1 MDPEEIEEMQL
12 PTKTYLVRNGRIMS
26 QVDGQEAMQQ
36 AVEKALS
43 TSRYSVPWLSPNY
56 GHDLDDLIGKAMEYA
71 EMEIERMLKET
82 FDSDDRVE
90 NVELVSLQR
99 IDKSSMEAIVSVST
113 IFGTITNN
121 MEVDVNGAE

>member
-12 PTKTYLVRNGRIMS
+12 PTKTYLVMNGRILS

-36 AVEKALS
+36 AVEKALA
-43 TSRYSVPWLSPNY
+43 TPRYSVAWLSPDY
-56 GHDLDDLIGKAMEYA
+56 GHDLDDLIGKPMEYA

-90 NVELVSLQR
+90 NVELVSLER
-99 IDKSSMEAIVSVST
+99 VDKSSMEAIVSVST
-113 IFGTITNN
+113 IFGTVTNS